1 MIDCKFIYVD
11 RYVRYLHIHS
21 TNMPHIECQ
30 GALMV
35 EGASEKGC
43 SQNLIHLEA
52 EASELQKTLTILAET
67 EAWRVHIVHFASQF
81 WFSEALGFE
90 YTRYTRLRTQKP
102 GQHDPAASKREST
115 VSPLQEDW
123 TDVLHVL
130 HPLCFGAKIS
140 LNLGPF
146 SANVHSV
153 NLVWTSCELRFEKT
167 VPEVKADH
175 REWQQEVIDL
185 PLPGRRTNAT
195 PMRIF
200 ARCYHILSSNIYH
213 DKSWGLVCR
222 HWHTHYLARWLWW
235 RESISSIHPKASW
248 CCALGNHHGKLGSS

>member
-1 MIDCKFIYVD
+1 MSKCINGGGNFRKRVAVKIWSTWRQRPLNCKKLWQFWQK
-11 RYVRYLHIHS
+11 RRLEEFTCSSHS
-21 TNMPHIECQ
+21 S
-30 GALMV
+30 L
-35 EGASEKGC
+35 
-43 SQNLIHLEA
+43 
-52 EASELQKTLTILAET
+52 
-67 EAWRVHIVHFASQF
+67 ASQF

-90 YTRYTRLRTQKP
+90 YKIYCTKLRTQKP

-130 HPLCFGAKIS
+130 HPLCFGAEIS

-153 NLVWTSCELRFEKT
+153 NLVWISCELRFEKT

-213 DKSWGLVCR
+213 DESWGLVCI

-248 CCALGNHHGKLGSS
+248 CCALRNHHGTLGSS